1 MNQFYYS
8 NNTNFTGHVQRNTV
22 FENTVHP
29 KQIVEQIPMT
39 KEIGKMLPEFGLV
52 NMNGRMYDS
61 MLARMLSPD
70 PFVTNPSLG
79 QDYNRYSYFRN
90 NPIKYTDPSGYIVN
104 GGNNVFFNSYN
115 LHAGMI
121 SKEREWW
128 NNHLDYMYHRGDYAS
143 GGGFGGTN
151 ATFAIGGSVLNVGS
165 VAGGFLGDGSM
176 LTQQGKDFVKSHTG
190 STPVNKDGVWGSWQ
204 DGHYYELHNYTME
217 FKEGEFTSFNTMAL
231 VTTSRFV
238 PFSNNQSSASGGGE
252 HLIGPTLILLGQPL
266 NALKPAGVLGSK
278 PGSSIASYTL
288 SKAFPQTF
296 TGVLGKQTGTKIA
309 KSLGTN
315 VIGRAAG
322 RLVPY
327 VGWTW
332 TLWEIAWY
340 LSENYGPSKW
350 FVTEPPNST
359 VIEYMRENGML
370 NE

>member
-238 PFSNNQSSASGGGE
+238 PFSDSYSTSVGSQE
-252 HLIGPTLILLGQPL
+252 
-266 NALKPAGVLGSK
+266 VLGATLVLT
-278 PGSSIASYTL
+278 GSTSACFPCAATIFVSGVAYAAYLYFKEAEPPSRPNYTYEYRPPTQDPINWNL
-288 SKAFPQTF
+288 NNPPDPNK
-296 TGVLGKQTGTKIA
+296 LGKLYKWILRITLTSELFENIINTHS
-309 KSLGTN
+309 KSNLPKSSEYPIIYPTN
-315 VIGRAAG
+315 
-322 RLVPY
+322 P
-327 VGWTW
+327 
-332 TLWEIAWY
+332 
-340 LSENYGPSKW
+340 
-350 FVTEPPNST
+350 
-359 VIEYMRENGML
+359 
-370 NE
+370 